1 MAGAAKVSIWIDT
14 ASRNGKFNT
23 VRRSARRLVQ
33 QGDDL
38 AVNDDKISHPTTVR
52 RMFGFSLD
60 WWNGALLFSLAVTA
74 LAAIAGGVAT
84 AVVMKLQKQVTI
96 DTAKRIEDANARAAE
111 AELKLAEF
119 RKPRGPIIQEHAKE
133 FVDGIKP
140 FAGTKFDMGHAPVG
154 REQWDFAWQ
163 LEPLMSQA
171 GWVFVDWTSATGR
184 FSKVNWTMNPH
195 RYGVANVENVSI
207 ELAPESREQL
217 MPAAT
222 GLANAFKQIGID
234 ATVTLKNNGSTNVG
248 VIDLLLGTR
257 S

>member
-1 MAGAAKVSIWIDT
+1 VAGAAKVSIWIDT

-23 VRRSARRLVQ
+23 VRRSARRPVQ
-33 QGDDL
+33 QADDL

-74 LAAIAGGVAT
+74 LAAIAGGVTT

-96 DTAKRIEDANARAAE
+96 DTAKRIEEANARAAE

-119 RKPRGPIIQEHAKE
+119 RKPRGSIIQEHAKE

-140 FAGTKFDMGHAPVG
+140 FAGTEFDMCHAPVG

-171 GWVFVDWTSATGR
+171 GWVFVDWMSATGR

-207 ELAPESREQL
+207 ELAPRKSR
-217 MPAAT
+217 AV
-222 GLANAFKQIGID
+222 NAG
-234 ATVTLKNNGSTNVG
+234 G
-248 VIDLLLGTR
+248 VR
-257 S
+257 AC